1 MSWFSWIRGIS
12 PDDDYPDTSTNI
24 TFGDEYIDLTLED
37 VQQYHDEMSRA
48 KQYITEWMRNELTIA
63 EELNL
68 DVRNTLPYI
77 FSTMNINSMSLPESY
92 TRIDSIMSD
101 TKEYRPG
108 SRWLETVV
116 RIHLNVDTA
125 ALTTFVGKFLDA
137 YVYRLGIDY
146 TSGTKQD
153 WEDVLFR
160 YPWIPYIVLVQEA
173 WDTNEQFKQY
183 RRQPIA

>member
-1 MSWFSWIRGIS
+1 MSWFSWIHGTS
-12 PDDDYPDTSTNI
+12 DDGYPDTSTNI
-24 TFGDEYIDLTLED
+24 TFGDEYIDLTVED

-116 RIHLNVDTA
+116 RIHLNVDTT
-125 ALTTFVGKFLDA
+125 ALTTFAGKFLDA

-183 RRQPIA
+183 RRQPIV